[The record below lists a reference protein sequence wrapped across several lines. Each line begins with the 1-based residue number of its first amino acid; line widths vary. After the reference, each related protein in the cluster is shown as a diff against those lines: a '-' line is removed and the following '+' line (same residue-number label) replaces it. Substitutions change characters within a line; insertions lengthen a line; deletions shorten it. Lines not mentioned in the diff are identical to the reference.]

1 MQIFYAPDIS
11 GDEYVLNEEESKHCI
26 RVLRKQK
33 GDLIHLI
40 DGLGGFYIA
49 EITEEHPKHT
59 SVRVIEKKPEF
70 GKRNYY
76 LHIAIGPTKNIA
88 RMEWFLEKATEI
100 GIDEI
105 TFIQCQNSERTAIKA
120 ERLEKIIT
128 SAVKQSVKA
137 YHPKLNNIQT
147 FKSFINHTKES
158 GSLKF
163 IAHCR
168 QGEKITLWNALA
180 AERKVLLLIGPE
192 GDFSAEEVEL
202 AEQAGFISISLGSQR
217 FRTETAALVACNT
230 VNLKCEM

>member
-40 DGLGGFYIA
+40 DGFGGFYIA

-59 SVRVIEKKPEF
+59 SVRVIERKPEF

-76 LHIAIGPTKNIA
+76 LHMAIGPTKNIA

-105 TFIQCQNSERTAIKA
+105 TFIQCQNSERTVIKP

-137 YHPKLNNIQT
+137 YHPKLNELQS
-147 FKSFINHTKES
+147 FKAFMKSME
-158 GSLKF
+158 GSTALKF

-168 QGEKITLWNALA
+168 EGEKKTLWNEVSS
-180 AERKVLLLIGPE
+180 EREILILIGPE
-192 GDFSAEEVEL
+192 GDSSTEEIEM
-202 AEQAGFISISLGSQR
+202 AEQKGFQSISLGSQR
-217 FRTETAALVACNT
+217 FRTETAALVACHT
-230 VNLKCEM
+230 VNLRCEY